1 MNPPES
7 IASRTEKVAHQR
19 LVDAVLGGTEWIP
32 VAELGR
38 RLDPHSS
45 TPKELPEQWLRSGRI
60 FSIEHEGVLL
70 VPAYLFDA
78 HWEPL
83 PGVAEILQ
91 IFDGY
96 FGWYVA
102 GWFESKNS
110 YLGGPSPR
118 EVLAL
123 RPDAVVGAA
132 KDNLEPVSNG

>member
-1 MNPPES
+1 
-7 IASRTEKVAHQR
+7 
-19 LVDAVLGGTEWIP
+19 
-32 VAELGR
+32 LGR
-38 RLDPHSS
+38 RLDPQSE
-45 TPKELPEQWLRSGRI
+45 TPHEIPEQWLRSERI

-78 HWEPL
+78 QWQPL

-123 RPDAVVGAA
+123 KPDAVVGAA
-132 KDNLEPVSNG
+132 KDSTEPVSNG

>member
-1 MNPPES
+1 MNPPET
-7 IASRTEKVAHQR
+7 IASLTEKALQR
-19 LVDAVLGGTEWIP
+19 RVEAVLGGTEWIT

-38 RLDPHSS
+38 RLDPQSGS
-45 TPKELPEQWLRSGRI
+45 PQEVPEQWLRSGRI

-70 VPAYLFDA
+70 IPAYLFDA
-78 HWEPL
+78 QWQPL
-83 PGVAEILQ
+83 PGVADILQ

-123 RPDAVVGAA
+123 KPDAVVGAA
-132 KDNLEPVSNG
+132 KDSTEPVSNG